1 MKRKLAV
8 MMLAASVVLSN
19 VTPAMTMTVHAEEA
33 QDDGSGDNEAAP
45 QDEGSSEDAGSNDS
59 APADEGG
66 SNDSGSS
73 DSGSSSGNDNSSSD
87 SGSNDSGSSS
97 SNDDRGEIGG
107 ILDEVF
113 GGNHWNGQT
122 GGGAQGGQNKDWDW
136 DNCNKPTNPT
146 PPSDNN
152 NTTTVPESKP
162 GNTENSG
169 SQNTGSSNT
178 GNTGN
183 SGSSNTGNTQTGNTG
198 SSNTDNT
205 GNTTS
210 GSSTTTTTTTT
221 VTDPVTNTTTTTV
234 TDPATGETVTEVT
247 PGTTAVLPNAVA
259 APVTDPAVLAVLPE
273 AMVVA
278 TTEGSAYIHSLEAT
292 RTMYIGWKDG
302 LPECWFQLLK
312 ADGTQ
317 AAMLD
322 VTPVTDPAT
331 GRLYVNVTIDPA
343 DGAVEVFGPIE
354 GMVSFTRHM
363 GLDGVMVGGVLIK
376 DFTAVE
382 ASVQ

>member
-45 QDEGSSEDAGSNDS
+45 QDEGGNEDAGSNDS

-66 SNDSGSS
+66 SSDSGSS

-87 SGSNDSGSSS
+87 SGSNDSGNSSG
-97 SNDDRGEIGG
+97 NAYDQPGDDPIRD

-113 GGNHWNGQT
+113 GGNHWNGQE
-122 GGGAQGGQNKDWDW
+122 GGSAHVGSDKPTNWD
-136 DNCNKPTNPT
+136 DCNKPLPSNPYE
-146 PPSDNN
+146 DN
-152 NTTTVPESKP
+152 NTTTTPESKP

-178 GNTGN
+178 GNTD
-183 SGSSNTGNTQTGNTG
+183 NTQTGNTG

-205 GNTTS
+205 GNSTNA
-210 GSSTTTTTTTT
+210 GSSTTTT
-221 VTDPVTNTTTTTV
+221 VTDPVTNTVTTT
-234 TDPATGETVTEVT
+234 
-247 PGTTAVLPNAVA
+247 
-259 APVTDPAVLAVLPE
+259 VTDPAVLAVLPE

-278 TTEGSAYIHSLEAT
+278 TTEGGAYIHSLEAT

-322 VTPVTDPAT
+322 VTPVTDPAM

-363 GLDGVMVGGVLIK
+363 GLDGVMVNGVLIK